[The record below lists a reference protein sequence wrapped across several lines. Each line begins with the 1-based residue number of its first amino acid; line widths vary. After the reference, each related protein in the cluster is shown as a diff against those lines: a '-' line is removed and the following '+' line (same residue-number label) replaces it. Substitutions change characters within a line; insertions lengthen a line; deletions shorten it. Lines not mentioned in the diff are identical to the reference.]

1 MDATYFWRKYCY
13 VIFRA
18 WFPNENKWKNL
29 LWYKEKYETN
39 LVYKRWFEFLKEKW
53 WIIQAIVCDWRKWLL
68 WWFWPIPVQMC
79 LYHMKQIIVRYL
91 TKKPKLEQ
99 NKKLIEISRF
109 IWDLEKEQIEKLL
122 TKWNKENKEWL
133 WERNKK
139 WEYKHIKTRKAYRSI
154 KSKLNYCYTFKEYKE
169 LLIPSTNNSLEWIN
183 SHLKTKLKIHRWL
196 KENKKDTFTCYY
208 LYNS

>member
-1 MDATYFWRKYCY
+1 
-13 VIFRA
+13 
-18 WFPNENKWKNL
+18 
-29 LWYKEKYETN
+29 
-39 LVYKRWFEFLKEKW
+39 
-53 WIIQAIVCDWRKWLL
+53 
-68 WWFWPIPVQMC
+68 MC

-122 TKWNKENKEWL
+122 
-133 WERNKK
+133 
-139 WEYKHIKTRKAYRSI
+139 
-154 KSKLNYCYTFKEYKE
+154 
-169 LLIPSTNNSLEWIN
+169 IPSTNNSLEAIN